1 MAIIFTPN
9 FLKKMLTEH
18 YNNPYDRFCL
28 FVFIFKSLVYLKINK
43 SL

>member
-1 MAIIFTPN
+1 MAIIFRPN
-9 FLKKMLTEH
+9 LKKKMLTEH
-18 YNNPYDRFCL
+18 DNNAYDRFCL